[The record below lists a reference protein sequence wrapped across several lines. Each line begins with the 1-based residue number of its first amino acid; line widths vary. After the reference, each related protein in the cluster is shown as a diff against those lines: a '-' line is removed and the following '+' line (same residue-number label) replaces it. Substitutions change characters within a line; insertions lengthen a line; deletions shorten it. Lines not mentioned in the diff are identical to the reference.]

1 MTDTHTDHD
10 PPTLA
15 LALYRAA
22 YGLEVLETELER
34 GLDPVFAV
42 ERWFL
47 DATDAAVHATADAA
61 RTATLDTLGNVAL
74 RLVWTRGAEAMTL
87 YADGGPGCRPH
98 RVLRLPA
105 LRDALRIGTGV

>member
-1 MTDTHTDHD
+1 MPTTHTDHD
-10 PPTLA
+10 LPTLA
-15 LALYRAA
+15 LALHRAA
-22 YGLEVLETELER
+22 YGLEVLETELQR
-34 GLDPVFAV
+34 GLDPGFAV

-47 DATDAAVHATADAA
+47 DATEAAIHETAGP
-61 RTATLDTLGNVAL
+61 TCTTTLDTLGDVAL